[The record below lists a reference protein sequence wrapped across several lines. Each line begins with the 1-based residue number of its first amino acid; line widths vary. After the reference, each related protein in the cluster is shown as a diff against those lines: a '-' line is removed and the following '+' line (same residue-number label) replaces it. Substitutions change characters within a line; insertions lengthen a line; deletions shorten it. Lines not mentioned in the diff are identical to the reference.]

1 MGEGGEGMLRL
12 ARILGCAPSGVSVPL
27 TTSFPHVLSLAVLQE
42 ALAVATEADP
52 GAMSTHTSS
61 SCSHPLSNP
70 TGFSFP
76 DLVLIQFHF
85 LHSF

>member
-27 TTSFPHVLSLAVLQE
+27 TTSFPRALSLAVLKE

-52 GAMSTHTSS
+52 GAMSTHASS
-61 SCSHPLSNP
+61 SSHPLPNP

-76 DLVLIQFHF
+76 DLDMIHFHF
-85 LHSF
+85 LRSF